1 MFARFSRTAVRLCC
15 LFLLLAVQFNSA
27 IAQSNEKSPAR
38 KVPGKTAAG
47 TLLPNGWTLTPE
59 GAQIPVSDLP
69 LNMVLSNDGRRL
81 LVTTNGNGDQTIDV
95 IDLQTGQSAQTLIVQ
110 KSWLG
115 LAFAPDGRRF
125 FVSGGDDNEVMIFDF
140 ADGKAEQSGKI
151 ILGGAEYH
159 KLSDRERA
167 EARRKGLGEFA
178 FPAGIAVTPD
188 GKRLYVAENLTG
200 KVAVVDLGA
209 RQVITKIPVG
219 EYPYDC
225 EISSDGSRV
234 YVSNWGSRS
243 VAVIDPA
250 SNQVVN
256 NIPVGDHPNDLEL
269 TRDGKTLYVANANSN
284 TVSVVD
290 TAQMKEI
297 EAISTALHPKSP
309 IGSTPNALALSPDEK
324 TLYIANA
331 DNNDLAVI
339 DVARRGHSE
348 VEGFIPTG
356 WYPTSVRV
364 SKDGK
369 RIFVA
374 NGKGVASAANPQGPG
389 PYKGRTQ
396 QYIGSMLK
404 GSVSIIGLPSKT
416 KLSQLTRRVYANSPY
431 TDEMLKAAR
440 PPKEK
445 TVIPFRVGA
454 RSPIKHVIYVIK
466 ENRTY
471 DQVLGD
477 MKEGNGDPSLCLFGD
492 QVTPNQHAL
501 AREFVLLDNFYVDAE
516 VSADGH
522 NWSMA
527 AYATD
532 YTEKTWPTNYS
543 NRGRS
548 YDYEGSK
555 KIARPTKGYIWDH
568 CKAAGVSYRSYGEFI
583 GVRDVK
589 IEGGGGQEA
598 TEAALKARRENYTAE
613 VALQGHFSP
622 IFPPYNLEIS
632 DNTRID
638 HWLEEFREYEKNG
651 GLPQFQIVRIGN
663 NHTQGTRP
671 GALSPRAHVA
681 DNDLALGRLVEAV
694 SSSKYWATTAI
705 FVLEDDAQNGPDHV
719 DAHRSI
725 AFVASPYTKRG
736 YVDSTMYTTSGMLR
750 TMELIIGIPPMSQYD
765 AAATPMFNSFT
776 NKADLTPFKHHPA
789 TYDLTER
796 NSGNAPGAQ
805 QSAAWDFSKED
816 SLPDI
821 EFNEVIWMSV
831 HGANS
836 RMPAPVRSA
845 FVRAIEDDDDE
856 DDDKDKDR
864 EREKSRDRRD
874 GATRRQGEKQK
885 GRSKD

>member
-1 MFARFSRTAVRLCC
+1 MLAKFSKAAVRLIC
-15 LFLLLAVQFNSA
+15 LSLLLPAQFNSA
-27 IAQSNEKSPAR
+27 FAQSNAKSSTR
-38 KVPGKTAAG
+38 KAPGKTAAG

-59 GAQIPVSDLP
+59 GAQVPTSDLP
-69 LNMVLSNDGRRL
+69 LNMVLSNDGRYL
-81 LVTTNGNGDQTIDV
+81 LVTTNGNGDQTINV
-95 IDLQTGQSAQTLIVQ
+95 IDLRQGESAQTVSVK

-115 LAFAPDGRRF
+115 LAFAPDGKRF
-125 FVSGGDDNEVMIFDF
+125 FVSGGDDNEVMVFDF
-140 ADGKAEQSGKI
+140 ANGKAEQSGKI
-151 ILGGAEYH
+151 ILGGADYH
-159 KLSDRERA
+159 KLNDRERA

-178 FPAGIAVTPD
+178 FPAGIAATPD
-188 GKRLYVAENLTG
+188 GKRLYVAENLTH
-200 KVAVVDLGA
+200 KVAVVDLA
-209 RQVITKIPVG
+209 TQQVITKIAVG

-225 EISSDGSRV
+225 EVSGDGKRV

-243 VAVIDPA
+243 VAVIDA
-250 SNQVVN
+250 AGNQVVN

-309 IGSTPNALALSPDEK
+309 IGSTPNAVALSPDEK

-331 DNNDLAVI
+331 DNNDVAVI
-339 DVARRGHSE
+339 DVAKRGNSE

-369 RIFVA
+369 QIFVA
-374 NGKGVASAANPQGPG
+374 NGKGVASAANPQGPS
-389 PYKGRTQ
+389 PYKGRTP

-404 GSVSIIGLPSKT
+404 GAVSLINLPAKA

-440 PPKEK
+440 APKEK
-445 TVIPFRVGA
+445 TAIPVRVGA
-454 RSPIKHVIYVIK
+454 PSPIKHVIYVIK

-477 MKEGNGDPSLCLFGD
+477 LKEGNGDPSLCLFGED
-492 QVTPNQHAL
+492 ITPNQHAL

-543 NRGRS
+543 NRGRT
-548 YDYEGSK
+548 YDYEGSR
-555 KIARPTKGYIWDH
+555 KISRPTKGYIWDH
-568 CKAAGVSYRSYGEFI
+568 CKAAGVSYRSYGEFV

-598 TEAALKARRENYTAE
+598 TEAALRARRENYTNE
-613 VALQGHFSP
+613 DALIGNFSP
-622 IFPPYNLEIS
+622 TFPPYNLEIS
-632 DNTRID
+632 DNTRVD
-638 HWLEEFREYEKNG
+638 RWLEEFREYEKNG
-651 GLPQFQIVRIGN
+651 NLPRFQIVRLGN
-663 NHTQGTRP
+663 DHTQATRP
-671 GALSPRAHVA
+671 GALTPRAHVA
-681 DNDLALGRLVEAV
+681 ENDLALGRLVEAV
-694 SSSKYWATTAI
+694 SQSKYWATTAI

-750 TMELIIGIPPMSQYD
+750 TMELILGMPPMSQYD
-765 AAATPMFNSFT
+765 AAATPMFNSFMD
-776 NKADLTPFKHHPA
+776 KADPTPFKHRPA
-789 TYDLTER
+789 RYDLTER
-796 NSGNAPGAQ
+796 NSVNAPGAQ

-816 SLPDI
+816 TLPDI

-831 HGANS
+831 RGAKS

-845 FVRAIEDDDDE
+845 FVRAIDDDD
-856 DDDKDKDR
+856 DDDGDKDR
-864 EREKSRDRRD
+864 EREKRKDRR
-874 GATRRQGEKQK
+874 GGETRRQGDKEK
-885 GRSKD
+885 GR

>member
-1 MFARFSRTAVRLCC
+1 MFARFSKAVVRLIC
-15 LFLLLAVQFNSA
+15 LSLLLPVQFNSA
-27 IAQSNEKSPAR
+27 AAQSKAKSPPR
-38 KVPGKTAAG
+38 KVPGKIATG

-59 GAQIPVSDLP
+59 GSLVPTSDLP
-69 LNMVLSNDGRRL
+69 LNMVLSNDGAYL
-81 LVTTNGNGDQTIDV
+81 LVTTNGNGDQTINV
-95 IDLQTGQSAQTLIVQ
+95 IDLRRGESAQTVSVK

-115 LAFAPDGRRF
+115 LTFAPDGKRF
-125 FVSGGDDNEVMIFDF
+125 FVSGGDDNEVMVFDF
-140 ADGKAEQSGKI
+140 AEGKAVESGKI
-151 ILGGAEYH
+151 ILGSADYH
-159 KLSDRERA
+159 KLNDRDRA
-167 EARRKGLGEFA
+167 AARRQGLGEFA

-188 GKRLYVAENLTG
+188 GKRLYVAENLTH
-200 KVAVVDLGA
+200 KVAVVDLA
-209 RQVITKIPVG
+209 TRQVITKIAVG

-225 EISSDGSRV
+225 EASSDGKRV

-243 VAVIDPA
+243 VAVIDTA
-250 SNQVVN
+250 GNQVIN

-269 TRDGKTLYVANANSN
+269 TRDGRILYVANANSN
-284 TVSVVD
+284 TVSVVS
-290 TAQMKEI
+290 TEQMKEI

-309 IGSTPNALALSPDEK
+309 IGSTPNAVALSPDEK

-331 DNNDLAVI
+331 DNNDVAVV
-339 DVARRGHSE
+339 DVAKRGNSE

-364 SKDGK
+364 SKDGR

-374 NGKGVASAANPQGPG
+374 NGKGVASAANPQGPS
-389 PYKGRTQ
+389 PYKGRTP

-404 GSVSIIGLPSKT
+404 GAVSLINLPAKA
-416 KLSQLTRRVYANSPY
+416 KLAQLTRRVYANSPY

-440 PPKEK
+440 APKEK
-445 TVIPFRVGA
+445 TAIPFRVGA
-454 RSPIKHVIYVIK
+454 PSPIKHVIYVIK

-477 MKEGNGDPSLCLFGD
+477 VKEGNGDPSLCLFGEE
-492 QVTPNQHAL
+492 VTPNQHAL
-501 AREFVLLDNFYVDAE
+501 AREFVLLDNFFVDAE

-543 NRGRS
+543 NRGRT

-568 CKAAGVSYRSYGEFI
+568 CKAAGVSYRSYGEFV

-589 IEGGGGQEA
+589 IEGGGGQAA
-598 TEAALKARRENYTAE
+598 TESALKARRENYTSE
-613 VALQGHFSP
+613 DALQGHFSP
-622 IFPPYNLEIS
+622 TFPSYNLEIS

-638 HWLEEFREYEKNG
+638 RWLEEFREYEKNG
-651 GLPQFQIVRIGN
+651 DLPKFQVVRIGN

-671 GALSPRAHVA
+671 GALTPRAYVA

-694 SSSKYWATTAI
+694 SDSKYWATTAI

-750 TMELIIGIPPMSQYD
+750 TIELILGIAPMSQYD
-765 AAATPMFNSFT
+765 AAATPMFNSFM
-776 NKADLTPFKHHPA
+776 NKADLTPFKHRPA
-789 TYDLTER
+789 SYDLTER
-796 NSGNAPGAQ
+796 NAENAPGAQ

-821 EFNEVIWMSV
+821 EFNEIIWKSV
-831 HGANS
+831 RGADS

-845 FVRAIEDDDDE
+845 FVRAIEDDDDDE
-856 DDDKDKDR
+856 GDRDRDR
-864 EREKSRDRRD
+864 EERKERRRIV
-874 GATRRQGEKQK
+874 RR
-885 GRSKD
+885 R

>member
-1 MFARFSRTAVRLCC
+1 MLARFSKVAVCLLC
-15 LFLLLAVQFNSA
+15 LALLAPFLPVQLNSA
-27 IAQSNEKSPAR
+27 IAQTKQTASPR
-38 KVPGKTAAG
+38 KVPGKTPTG
-47 TLLPNGWTLTPE
+47 TLLSNGWTLTPE
-59 GAQIPVSDLP
+59 GSQIPTSDLP
-69 LNMVLSNDGRRL
+69 LNMVLSKDSRYL
-81 LVTTNGNGDQTIDV
+81 LVTTNGNGDQTINV
-95 IDLQTGQSAQTLIVQ
+95 IDLQTGQSAQTLTLK

-115 LAFAPDGRRF
+115 LAFAPDGKRF
-125 FVSGGDDNEVMIFDF
+125 FVSGGDDNEVMVFDF
-140 ADGKAEQSGKI
+140 AGGKAEQAGKI
-151 ILGGAEYH
+151 ILGSGDYH
-159 KLSDRERA
+159 KLNDRDRA
-167 EARRKGLGEFA
+167 EARRKGLGEYA

-188 GKRLYVAENLTG
+188 GKRLYVAENLTN
-200 KVAVVDLGA
+200 KVAVVDLA
-209 RQVITKIPVG
+209 DQKVVTKIEVG

-225 EISSDGSRV
+225 EISGDGKRV

-243 VAVIDPA
+243 IAVIDA
-250 SNQVVN
+250 SSNQVLN
-256 NIPVGDHPNDLEL
+256 SIPAGDHPNDLEL

-284 TVSVVD
+284 TVSVID

-309 IGSTPNALALSPDEK
+309 ICSTPNAVALSPDEK

-331 DNNDLAVI
+331 DNNNVAVV
-339 DVARRGHSE
+339 DVAKRGNSE

-369 RIFVA
+369 RIYVA
-374 NGKGVASAANPQGPG
+374 NGKGLASAANPQGPS
-389 PYKGRTQ
+389 PLKGRTP

-404 GSVSIIGLPSKT
+404 GTVSLINLPAKAR
-416 KLSQLTRRVYANSPY
+416 LAQLTRRVYANSPY
-431 TDEMLKAAR
+431 TDAMLKAAR
-440 PPKEK
+440 APKEK
-445 TVIPFRVGA
+445 TAIPVRIGDP
-454 RSPIKHVIYVIK
+454 SPIKHVIYVIK

-477 MKEGNGDPSLCLFGD
+477 MKEGNGDPSLCLFGED
-492 QVTPNQHAL
+492 ITPNQHAL

-543 NRGRS
+543 SRGRT

-589 IEGGGGQEA
+589 IEGGGGQA
-598 TEAALKARRENYTAE
+598 PTEAALKARRENYTSE
-613 VALQGHFSP
+613 DALQGHFSP
-622 IFPPYNLEIS
+622 TFPSYNLEIT

-638 HWLEEFREYEKNG
+638 RWLEEFREYEKNG
-651 GLPQFQIVRIGN
+651 DLPQFQIVRIGN

-671 GALSPRAHVA
+671 GALTPRAYVA

-694 SSSKYWATTAI
+694 SASKYWATTAI
-705 FVLEDDAQNGPDHV
+705 FALEDDAQNGPDHV

-750 TMELIIGIPPMSQYD
+750 TMELILGIPPMSQYD

-776 NKADLTPFKHHPA
+776 SKADLTPFKHRPA
-789 TYDLTER
+789 KHDLTEK
-796 NSGNAPGAQ
+796 NGQNAPGAQ
-805 QSAAWDFSKED
+805 QSASWDFSKED
-816 SLPDI
+816 TLPDI

-831 HGANS
+831 RGANS

-856 DDDKDKDR
+856 EEDRDR
-864 EREKSRDRRD
+864 EQKRQRGK
-874 GATRRQGEKQK
+874 GTRRQGDKET
-885 GRSKD
+885 RR

>member
-1 MFARFSRTAVRLCC
+1 MFARLSKAAVRLLC
-15 LFLLLAVQFNSA
+15 LSLLVPIQLNSA
-27 IAQSNEKSPAR
+27 IAQSKATASPR
-38 KVPGKTAAG
+38 KIPGKTATGA
-47 TLLPNGWTLTPE
+47 LLPNGWTLTPE

-69 LNMVLSNDGRRL
+69 LNMVLSNDGRYL
-81 LVTTNGNGDQTIDV
+81 LVTTNGHGDQTINV
-95 IDLQTGQSAQTLIVQ
+95 IDLQTGQSAQTVSMK

-115 LAFAPDGRRF
+115 LAFAPDGKRF

-140 ADGKAEQSGKI
+140 ASGKASPAGKI
-151 ILGGAEYH
+151 ILGSEDYH
-159 KLSDRERA
+159 KLDDRARA

-178 FPAGIAVTPD
+178 FPAGIAVSPD
-188 GKRLYVAENLTG
+188 GARLYVAENLTH
-200 KVAVVDLGA
+200 KVAVVDLTN
-209 RQVITKIPVG
+209 RQVITKIAVG

-225 EISSDGSRV
+225 EISGDGKRV
-234 YVSNWGSRS
+234 YVSSWGSRA

-250 SNQVVN
+250 NNQVIN
-256 NIPVGDHPNDLEL
+256 DIPVGDHPNDIEL

-309 IGSTPNALALSPDEK
+309 IGSTPNAVALSPDEK

-331 DNNDLAVI
+331 DNNNVAIV
-339 DVARRGHSE
+339 DVAKRGGSK

-356 WYPTSVRV
+356 WYPTSVRL

-374 NGKGVASAANPQGPG
+374 NGKGVASAANPQGPS
-389 PYKGRTQ
+389 PLKGRTA

-404 GSVSIIGLPSKT
+404 GTISLINLPT
-416 KLSQLTRRVYANSPY
+416 KPKLAQLTRRVYANSPY

-445 TVIPFRVGA
+445 TAIPSRIGDP
-454 RSPIKHVIYVIK
+454 SPIKHVIYVIK

-477 MKEGNGDPSLCLFGD
+477 MKEGNGDPSLCLFGED
-492 QVTPNQHAL
+492 VTPNQHAI
-501 AREFVLLDNFYVDAE
+501 ARDFVLLDNFYVDAE

-543 NRGRS
+543 RRGRA

-568 CKAAGVSYRSYGEFI
+568 CRAAGASYRSDGEFV
-583 GVRDVK
+583 GVRDVE
-589 IEGGGGQEA
+589 IDGGGGQAA
-598 TEAALKARRENYTAE
+598 TESALQAQRENYTNE
-613 VALQGHFSP
+613 DALQGHFSP
-622 IFPPYNLEIS
+622 TYPPYNLEIT

-638 HWLEEFREYEKNG
+638 RWLEEFREYEKNG

-671 GALSPRAHVA
+671 GALTPRA
-681 DNDLALGRLVEAV
+681 
-694 SSSKYWATTAI
+694 
-705 FVLEDDAQNGPDHV
+705 
-719 DAHRSI
+719 
-725 AFVASPYTKRG
+725 RG
-736 YVDSTMYTTSGMLR
+736 G
-750 TMELIIGIPPMSQYD
+750 
-765 AAATPMFNSFT
+765 
-776 NKADLTPFKHHPA
+776 
-789 TYDLTER
+789 
-796 NSGNAPGAQ
+796 
-805 QSAAWDFSKED
+805 
-816 SLPDI
+816 
-821 EFNEVIWMSV
+821 
-831 HGANS
+831 
-836 RMPAPVRSA
+836 
-845 FVRAIEDDDDE
+845 
-856 DDDKDKDR
+856 
-864 EREKSRDRRD
+864 
-874 GATRRQGEKQK
+874 
-885 GRSKD
+885 

>member
-1 MFARFSRTAVRLCC
+1 MPARLSKTAVRLLC
-15 LFLLLAVQFNSA
+15 LSLLIPSQFNSA
-27 IAQSNEKSPAR
+27 IAQSKTTSSPR
-38 KVPGKTAAG
+38 KVPGKTATS
-47 TLLPNGWTLTPE
+47 TLLSNGWTLTPE
-59 GAQIPVSDLP
+59 GDQIPVSDLP

-81 LVTTNGNGDQTIDV
+81 LVTTNGNGDQTINV
-95 IDLQTGQSAQTLIVQ
+95 IDLQTGQSAQALSVK

-115 LAFAPDGRRF
+115 LAFAPDGKRF
-125 FVSGGDDNEVMIFDF
+125 FVSGGDDNEVIVFEF
-140 ADGKAEQSGKI
+140 ANGKAEQSAKI
-151 ILGGAEYH
+151 ILGSGDYH
-159 KLSDRERA
+159 KLNDRDRA
-167 EARRKGLGEFA
+167 EARRKGLGEYA

-188 GKRLYVAENLTG
+188 GKRLYVAENLTH
-200 KVAVVDLGA
+200 KVAVVDLA
-209 RQVITKIPVG
+209 TQQVVTKIAVG

-225 EISSDGSRV
+225 EVSGDGKRV

-243 VAVIDPA
+243 VTVIDPA
-250 SNQVVN
+250 NNQVVGAV
-256 NIPVGDHPNDLEL
+256 PVQDHPNDLEL

-284 TVSVVD
+284 KVSVVD
-290 TAQMKEI
+290 TAQMKEV
-297 EAISTALHPKSP
+297 EAISTALHPNSP
-309 IGSTPNALALSPDEK
+309 IGSTPNAVALSPDEK

-331 DNNDLAVI
+331 DNNNVAVV
-339 DVARRGHSE
+339 DVSRRGKSA

-374 NGKGVASAANPQGPG
+374 NGKGVASAANPQGPS
-389 PYKGRTQ
+389 PLRGRTP

-404 GSVSIIGLPSKT
+404 GTVSLINLPT
-416 KLSQLTRRVYANSPY
+416 RANLARLTQRVYANSPY

-440 PPKEK
+440 APGEK
-445 TVIPFRVGA
+445 TAIPFRVGDP
-454 RSPIKHVIYVIK
+454 SPIKHVIYVIK

-477 MKEGNGDPSLCLFGD
+477 MKEGDGDPSLCLFGEE
-492 QVTPNQHAL
+492 VTPNQHAL
-501 AREFVLLDNFYVDAE
+501 AREFTLLDNFYVDAE

-522 NWSMA
+522 NWSTA

-543 NRGRS
+543 NRGRT

-568 CKAAGVSYRSYGEFI
+568 CKAAGVSYRSYGEFV

-589 IEGGGGQEA
+589 IGGGGGQAPTESA
-598 TEAALKARRENYTAE
+598 LSAQRENYTEEAALKGNFSLNYP
-613 VALQGHFSP
+613 S
-622 IFPPYNLEIS
+622 YNLEIS
-632 DNTRID
+632 DNARID
-638 HWLEEFREYEKNG
+638 RWLEEFREYEKNG
-651 GLPQFQIVRIGN
+651 KLPQFQVVRIGN
-663 NHTQGTRP
+663 DHTQGTRP
-671 GALSPRAHVA
+671 GTPTPRAYLA

-694 SSSKYWATTAI
+694 SASKYWATTAI
-705 FVLEDDAQNGPDHV
+705 FALEDDAQNGPDHV

-736 YVDSTMYTTSGMLR
+736 FVDSTMYTTSGMLR
-750 TMELIIGIPPMSQYD
+750 TMELILGIPPMSQYD

-776 NKADLTPFKHHPA
+776 NNADLTPFKLRPA
-789 TYDLTER
+789 KYDLTEK
-796 NSGNAPGAQ
+796 NPANAPGAQ
-805 QSAAWDFSKED
+805 QSASWDFSKED

-831 HGANS
+831 RGANS

-845 FVRAIEDDDDE
+845 FVRAIEDDDD
-856 DDDKDKDR
+856 DDGDKDR
-864 EREKSRDRRD
+864 GRKRQEYKGTKRRVD
-874 GATRRQGEKQK
+874 KEK
-885 GRSKD
+885 GR

>member
-1 MFARFSRTAVRLCC
+1 MLARFSKAVVRLIC
-15 LFLLLAVQFNSA
+15 LSLLLPVQSNFAV
-27 IAQSNEKSPAR
+27 AQSKAKGPPR

-47 TLLPNGWTLTPE
+47 ALLPNGWTLTPE
-59 GAQIPVSDLP
+59 GAQVPTSDLP
-69 LNMVLSNDGRRL
+69 LNMVLSNDGRFL
-81 LVTTNGNGDQTIDV
+81 LVTTNGNGDQTINV
-95 IDLQTGQSAQTLIVQ
+95 IDLRTGQSAQTVSVK

-115 LAFAPDGRRF
+115 LAFAPDGKRF
-125 FVSGGDDNEVMIFDF
+125 FVSGGDDNEVMVFDF

-151 ILGGAEYH
+151 ILGGADFH
-159 KLSDRERA
+159 KLDDKERDA
-167 EARRKGLGEFA
+167 ARRKGLGEFA

-188 GKRLYVAENLTG
+188 GKRLYVAENLTH
-200 KVAVVDLGA
+200 KVAVVDLA
-209 RQVITKIPVG
+209 TQEVITKIAVG

-225 EISSDGSRV
+225 VVSSDGKRV

-243 VAVIDPA
+243 VAVIDTID
-250 SNQVVN
+250 NKVIN

-269 TRDGKTLYVANANSN
+269 TRDGRVLYVANANSN

-297 EAISTALHPKSP
+297 EAVSTALHPKSP
-309 IGSTPNALALSPDEK
+309 IGSTPNAVALSPDEK
-324 TLYIANA
+324 SLYIANA
-331 DNNDLAVI
+331 DNNDVAVV

-374 NGKGVASAANPQGPG
+374 NGKGVASAANPQGPD
-389 PYKGRTQ
+389 PYKGRTP

-404 GSVSIIGLPSKT
+404 GTVSLINLPAKA
-416 KLSQLTRRVYANSPY
+416 KLARLTRRVYANSPY
-431 TDEMLKAAR
+431 TDAMLKAAR
-440 PPKEK
+440 APKEK
-445 TVIPFRVGA
+445 TVIPVRVGA
-454 RSPIKHVIYVIK
+454 PSPIKHVIYVIK

-477 MKEGNGDPSLCLFGD
+477 VKEGNGDPSLCLFGEEI
-492 QVTPNQHAL
+492 TPNQHSL
-501 AREFVLLDNFYVDAE
+501 AREFVLFDNFYVDAE

-543 NRGRS
+543 NRGRT

-555 KIARPTKGYIWDH
+555 RIARPTKGYIWDY
-568 CKAAGVSYRSYGEFI
+568 CKAAGVSYRSYGEFV

-589 IEGGGGQEA
+589 IEGGGGQAA
-598 TEAALKARRENYTAE
+598 TESALQAQREYHTSEA
-613 VALQGHFSP
+613 ALQGHFSP
-622 IFPPYNLEIS
+622 TYPPYNLEIS
-632 DNTRID
+632 DNTRVD
-638 HWLEEFREYEKNG
+638 RWLEEFREYEKNG
-651 GLPQFQIVRIGN
+651 ALPRFQVVRLGN
-663 NHTQGTRP
+663 DHTRGTRP
-671 GALSPRAHVA
+671 GANTPRAYVA
-681 DNDLALGRLVEAV
+681 ENDLALGRLIETV
-694 SSSKYWATTAI
+694 SHSKYWATTAV

-725 AFVASPYTKRG
+725 AFVASPYAKRG

-750 TMELIIGIPPMSQYD
+750 TMELILGIPPMSQYD
-765 AAATPMFNSFT
+765 AAATPMFDSFT
-776 NKADLTPFKHHPA
+776 NKADLTPFNHRPA
-789 TYDLTER
+789 RYDLTER
-796 NSGNAPGAQ
+796 NAENAPGAQ

-816 SLPDI
+816 TLPDV

-831 HGANS
+831 HGSKS

-856 DDDKDKDR
+856 KGDKDR
-864 EREKSRDRRD
+864 EKERGKDRGTERRRDRGKER
-874 GATRRQGEKQK
+874 
-885 GRSKD
+885 

>member
-1 MFARFSRTAVRLCC
+1 MLARFSKAVVRLIC
-15 LFLLLAVQFNSA
+15 LSLLLPVQFNSA
-27 IAQSNEKSPAR
+27 TAQSKAKGAPR
-38 KVPGKTAAG
+38 KVPGKTTTGA
-47 TLLPNGWTLTPE
+47 LLPNGWTLTPE
-59 GAQIPVSDLP
+59 GAQIPTSDLP
-69 LNMVLSNDGRRL
+69 LNMVLSNDGRFL

-95 IDLQTGQSAQTLIVQ
+95 IDLRTGQSAQTVMVK

-115 LAFAPDGRRF
+115 LAFAPDGKRF
-125 FVSGGDDNEVMIFDF
+125 FVSGGDDNEVMVFDF
-140 ADGKAEQSGKI
+140 AEGKAEQSGKI
-151 ILGGAEYH
+151 ILGGADFH
-159 KLSDRERA
+159 KLNDKERDA
-167 EARRKGLGEFA
+167 ARRKGLGEFA

-188 GKRLYVAENLTG
+188 GKRLYVAENLTH
-200 KVAVVDLGA
+200 KVAIVDLA
-209 RQVITKIPVG
+209 TQQVVTKIAVG

-225 EISSDGSRV
+225 EVSRDGKRV

-243 VAVIDPA
+243 VAVIDTA
-250 SNQVVN
+250 DNKVIN

-269 TRDGKTLYVANANSN
+269 TRDGRVLYVANANSN

-297 EAISTALHPKSP
+297 EAVSTALHPKSP
-309 IGSTPNALALSPDEK
+309 IGSTPNAVALSPDEK

-331 DNNDLAVI
+331 DNNDVAVV

-374 NGKGVASAANPQGPG
+374 NGKGVASAANPQGPS
-389 PYKGRTQ
+389 PYKGRTP
-396 QYIGSMLK
+396 QYVGSMLK
-404 GSVSIIGLPSKT
+404 GTVSLINLPAKA
-416 KLSQLTRRVYANSPY
+416 KLAQLTRRVYANSPY
-431 TDEMLKAAR
+431 TDELLKVAR
-440 PPKEK
+440 APKEK
-445 TVIPFRVGA
+445 TAIPVRVGA
-454 RSPIKHVIYVIK
+454 PSPIKHVIYVIK

-477 MKEGNGDPSLCLFGD
+477 VKEGNGDPSLCLFGED
-492 QVTPNQHAL
+492 ITPNQHAL

-543 NRGRS
+543 NRGRT
-548 YDYEGSK
+548 YDYEGSRR
-555 KIARPTKGYIWDH
+555 IARPTKGYIWDH
-568 CKAAGVSYRSYGEFI
+568 CKAAGVSYRSYGEFV

-589 IEGGGGQEA
+589 IEGGGGQAA
-598 TEAALKARRENYTAE
+598 TESALQAQREYYTSEA
-613 VALQGHFSP
+613 ALQGHFSP
-622 IFPPYNLEIS
+622 TYPPYNLEIS
-632 DNTRID
+632 DNTRVD
-638 HWLEEFREYEKNG
+638 RWLEEFREYEKNG
-651 GLPQFQIVRIGN
+651 ALPRFQVVRIGN
-663 NHTQGTRP
+663 DHTQGTRP
-671 GALSPRAHVA
+671 GAITPRAHVA
-681 DNDLALGRLVEAV
+681 ENDLALGRLIEAV
-694 SSSKYWATTAI
+694 SHSKYWATTAV

-750 TMELIIGIPPMSQYD
+750 TMELILGITPMSQYD
-765 AAATPMFNSFT
+765 AAATPMFDSFT
-776 NKADLTPFKHHPA
+776 TKADPTPFKHRPA
-789 TYDLTER
+789 RYDLTER
-796 NSGNAPGAQ
+796 NAENAPGAQ

-816 SLPDI
+816 TLPDV

-831 HGANS
+831 HGAKS

-845 FVRAIEDDDDE
+845 FVRAIEDDDDDE
-856 DDDKDKDR
+856 RDKDR
-864 EREKSRDRRD
+864 ERKRQGDKE
-874 GATRRQGEKQK
+874 TRRQGVGKT
-885 GRSKD
+885 GR

>member
-1 MFARFSRTAVRLCC
+1 MSVRFPKAVVC
-15 LFLLLAVQFNSA
+15 LLLLILVQFDSA
-27 IAQSNEKSPAR
+27 IAQKPAP
-38 KVPGKTAAG
+38 KVPGKTATG

-69 LNMVLSNDGRRL
+69 LNMVLSNDGRYL

-95 IDLQTGQSAQTLIVQ
+95 IDLQPGKSVQTVIVK

-115 LAFAPDGRRF
+115 LAFAPDGKRF
-125 FVSGGDDNEVMIFDF
+125 FVSGGDDNEVMVFNF
-140 ADGKAEQSGKI
+140 AGGKAEQSGKI
-151 ILGGAEYH
+151 ILGGADYH
-159 KLSDRERA
+159 KLDDKGRD

-200 KVAVVDLGA
+200 KVAVVDLA
-209 RQVITKIPVG
+209 TSQVITKIAVG
-219 EYPYDC
+219 DYPYDC
-225 EISSDGSRV
+225 VISGDGGRV

-250 SNQVVN
+250 NNQVVN
-256 NIPVGDHPNDLEL
+256 TIPAGDHPNDLEL

-284 TVSVVD
+284 TVSVID

-297 EAISTALHPKSP
+297 EAISTALHPKAP
-309 IGSTPNALALSPDEK
+309 IGSGPNAVALSPDEK

-331 DNNDLAVI
+331 DNNDVAVV
-339 DVARRGHSE
+339 DVARRRNSE
-348 VEGFIPTG
+348 IEGFIPTG

-396 QYIGSMLK
+396 QYIGSLLK
-404 GSVSIIGLPSKT
+404 GTISIINLPAKA
-416 KLSQLTRRVYANSPY
+416 KLAQLTRRVYANSPY

-445 TVIPFRVGA
+445 SAIPVRVGES
-454 RSPIKHVIYVIK
+454 SPIKHVIYVIK

-477 MKEGNGDPSLCLFGD
+477 MKEGNGDPSLCLFGE

-543 NRGRS
+543 SRGRT

-583 GVRDVK
+583 GIRDVK

-598 TEAALKARRENYTAE
+598 TEAALKAQRENYTSE
-613 VALQGHFSP
+613 DALQGHFSP
-622 IFPPYNLEIS
+622 TFPPYNLEIT

-638 HWLEEFREYEKNG
+638 RWLEEFREYEKNG
-651 GLPQFQIVRIGN
+651 GLPQFQVVRIGN

-671 GALSPRAHVA
+671 RALSPRAHVA

-694 SSSKYWATTAI
+694 SNSKYWETTAI

-725 AFVASPYTKRG
+725 AFVASPYTKRAH
-736 YVDSTMYTTSGMLR
+736 VDSTMYTTSGMLR
-750 TMELIIGIPPMSQYD
+750 TIELILGIPPMSQYD

-776 NKADLTPFKHHPA
+776 NKADLTPFKHRPA

-796 NSGNAPGAQ
+796 NAENAPGAQ

-816 SLPDI
+816 TLPDI

-845 FVRAIEDDDDE
+845 FVRAIEGDDDDDE
-856 DDDKDKDR
+856 N
-864 EREKSRDRRD
+864 ERPQRRRD
-874 GATRRQGEKQK
+874 KGKEK
-885 GRSKD
+885 

>member
-1 MFARFSRTAVRLCC
+1 MFARFSKTVARLVC
-15 LFLLLAVQFNSA
+15 LSLLLPVQFNSA
-27 IAQSNEKSPAR
+27 APQSKAKSPPR
-38 KVPGKTAAG
+38 KVPGKKAAG

-59 GAQIPVSDLP
+59 GSQVPTSDLP
-69 LNMVLSNDGRRL
+69 LNMVLSNDGNYL
-81 LVTTNGNGDQTIDV
+81 LVTTNGNGDQTINV
-95 IDLQTGQSAQTLIVQ
+95 IDLRRGESAQTVSVK

-115 LAFAPDGRRF
+115 LTFAPDGKRF
-125 FVSGGDDNEVMIFDF
+125 FVSGGDDNEVMVFDF
-140 ADGKAEQSGKI
+140 ADGKAEQSGKV
-151 ILGGAEYH
+151 ILGSADYH
-159 KLSDRERA
+159 KLDDRDRA
-167 EARRKGLGEFA
+167 AARRQGLGEFA

-188 GKRLYVAENLTG
+188 GKRLYVAENLTH
-200 KVAVVDLGA
+200 KVAVVDLA
-209 RQVITKIPVG
+209 TRQVGAKIAVG

-225 EISSDGSRV
+225 EASSDGKRV

-243 VAVIDPA
+243 VAVIDTA
-250 SNQVVN
+250 GNQVIN

-269 TRDGKTLYVANANSN
+269 TRDGRILYVANANSN
-284 TVSVVD
+284 TVSVVS
-290 TAQMKEI
+290 TEQMKEI

-309 IGSTPNALALSPDEK
+309 IGSTPNAVALSPDEK

-331 DNNDLAVI
+331 DNNDVAVV
-339 DVARRGHSE
+339 DVAKRGNSE

-374 NGKGVASAANPQGPG
+374 NGKGVASAANPQGPS
-389 PYKGRTQ
+389 PYKGRTP

-404 GSVSIIGLPSKT
+404 GTVSLINLPAKA
-416 KLSQLTRRVYANSPY
+416 KLAQLTRRVYANSPY

-440 PPKEK
+440 APKEK
-445 TVIPFRVGA
+445 TAIPFRVGA
-454 RSPIKHVIYVIK
+454 PSPIKHVIYVIK

-477 MKEGNGDPSLCLFGD
+477 VKEGNGDPSLCLFGEE
-492 QVTPNQHAL
+492 VTPNQHAL

-543 NRGRS
+543 NRGRT

-555 KIARPTKGYIWDH
+555 RIARPTKGYIWDH
-568 CKAAGVSYRSYGEFI
+568 CKAAGVKYRSYGEFV

-589 IEGGGGQEA
+589 IEGGGGQAA
-598 TEAALKARRENYTAE
+598 TESALQARRENYTSE
-613 VALQGHFSP
+613 EALQGHFSP
-622 IFPPYNLEIS
+622 TFPPYNLEIS

-638 HWLEEFREYEKNG
+638 RWLEEFREFEKNG
-651 GLPQFQIVRIGN
+651 NLPQFQIVRIGN

-671 GALSPRAHVA
+671 GALTPRAHVA
-681 DNDLALGRLVEAV
+681 ENDLALGRLVEAV
-694 SSSKYWATTAI
+694 SDSKYWATTAI

-750 TMELIIGIPPMSQYD
+750 TMELILGIPPMSQYD
-765 AAATPMFNSFT
+765 AAATPMFNSFM
-776 NKADLTPFKHHPA
+776 NKADLTPFKHRPA
-789 TYDLTER
+789 RYDLTER
-796 NSGNAPGAQ
+796 NAENAPGAQ

-821 EFNEVIWMSV
+821 EFNEIIWKSV
-831 HGANS
+831 RGADS

-845 FVRAIEDDDDE
+845 FVRAIDDDE
-856 DDDKDKDR
+856 
-864 EREKSRDRRD
+864 ETGRRGD
-874 GATRRQGEKQK
+874 GATGRRGDRGQRVRVT
-885 GRSKD
+885 GR